1 VDFLD
6 AVFGCSKEIEID
18 RLVGCT
24 TCEGSGNKPGTTP
37 VTCPQCGGSGQLV
50 QAVRTPLG
58 AFQQVR
64 GDWGRRGGHGCAGSG
79 PNVPQQLSQRF

>member
-1 VDFLD
+1 MDFLD

-64 GDWGRRGGHGCAGSG
+64 DGTEREEAACLLANSWFIAAEAS
-79 PNVPQQLSQRF
+79 